1 MSDNKLAIV
10 ILGEHNSGKS
20 STFRKLLDMKQGQRL
35 RDGWKHII
43 IKGQRVDFYLI
54 NSSPSEKGAN
64 KRQKSSLR
72 DILWGI
78 DAPLLVMANQYCEKS
93 AGRGQEYDPIPTF
106 EHLEDLG
113 YTVKILWLNPGQ
125 NRHSNAGWKS
135 YRAEPHNRYYDYAG
149 IASFCH
155 ARGHE
160 VTLANGSQS
169 AENAVQIKQKLWGW
183 SVQA

>member
-10 ILGEHNSGKS
+10 ILGEQGSGKS
-20 STFRKLLDMKQGQRL
+20 STLRRLLDMKQGQRL
-35 RDGWKHII
+35 CDGWKHII
-43 IKGQRVDFYLI
+43 LKGERVDFYLI
-54 NSSPSEKGAN
+54 NSSPPEKGAY

-72 DILWGI
+72 DILCGV
-78 DAPLLVMANQYCEKS
+78 DAPILVMANQYCEKT
-93 AGRGQEYDPIPTF
+93 AGGGQEYDPIPTF
-106 EHLEDLG
+106 EHLEELG

-125 NRHSNAGWKS
+125 DLQSKAARRSSRTEH
-135 YRAEPHNRYYDYAG
+135 HNRYYDYAG

-160 VTLANGSQS
+160 VTLANGNQS
-169 AENAVQIKQKLWGW
+169 VENAVQIKQKIWGW